1 MTARL
6 LALAAALAVA
16 APGRADL
23 VTLGVPAEYTPG
35 TPFAVDVGLTPVT
48 NLGLYNV
55 ELVFR
60 SPGAAPGWLDLAAPV
75 TAAGSG
81 YVFVAPDNFLGNW
94 AVVGSEYRLTLS
106 DFTLDP
112 TGPDVAAGVNDRLSS
127 VLVRPS
133 ADLTTPIEVGIDRT
147 SLFVDD
153 TNGDSLLGTGP
164 LPSVTIAP
172 TAVPA
177 PAGLACGLI
186 AVGVLL
192 ARRRRAH
199 TPAAAPPSGVSA

>member
-23 VTLGVPAEYTPG
+23 VTLGVPTEYTAG
-35 TPFAVDVGLTPVT
+35 TPFAVDVGLAPVT

-60 SPGAAPGWLDLAAPV
+60 SPGAAPGWLDISPAS
-75 TAAGSG
+75 AAGSG
-81 YVFVAPDNFLGNW
+81 YVFPTAVNFLGT
-94 AVVGSEYRLTLS
+94 AGAAGSEYRLTLS

-112 TGPDVAAGVNDRLSS
+112 TGPDVVAGVNDRISR
-127 VLVRPS
+127 VLVRPV
-133 ADLTTPIEVGIDRT
+133 AGLTTPIEIGIDRT

-153 TNGDSLLGTGP
+153 ANGGSLLGNGP
-164 LPSVTIAP
+164 LPSATVTP

-177 PAGLACGLI
+177 PAGLAGGLI
-186 AVGVLL
+186 AAGVLL
-192 ARRRRAH
+192 ARRLRRPT
-199 TPAAAPPSGVSA
+199 TPADSAV